1 MASSWML
8 ITDGSVIDGTSASAL
23 DGASVL
29 IRDDRVHAVGRDVDA
44 SVVPRGEPVERIDA
58 AGKTVMPGLV
68 DAHCHMTY
76 GESRFE
82 EEIDLYT
89 SHERRTLIAA
99 ANAKKVLRA
108 GVTSISQPGGS
119 YYIGVGIRDAIAEGL
134 IEGPRM
140 TAAGRY
146 LSTSNSLTDWYPD
159 EVGVPAGNLGVLT
172 NNVHEMMSEVRHQVK
187 NGVDFIKLADSPL
200 GEFQA
205 FTGDEMKAIAGL
217 AHQLRR
223 GVTIHARG
231 SAEVEAAVDAG
242 FDWIMHGN
250 AMSDEAV
257 GKLAS
262 TRTPLMP
269 TLLLISNL
277 ADFGEPFGVPAPMA
291 DGCKRLLELSA
302 DSYHRAHKA
311 GVTFALGTDTG
322 FAVTPY
328 GEWHARELELLMA
341 YGGLSSMEAIQAGTR
356 NGAKML
362 NLEGMVGQLTP
373 GAFADVIV
381 VNGDPV
387 KDIRVLQDKRNIEI
401 VIKGGRA
408 VQFREE
414 ELETRWTHDRG
425 LIYSIEHMT
434 YDRVFGDG
442 QEDVDRALR
451 TKGWT
456 MARLDVPGGD
466 PENVPFDSGAITIA
480 PGDGKELAAEIK
492 PSGS

>member
-8 ITDGSVIDGTSASAL
+8 VTGGSVIDGTSTSAV

-29 IRDDRVHAVGRDVDA
+29 IRDDRVYAVGRDVDL
-44 SVVPRGEPVERIDA
+44 SVVPRGEPVERLDA
-58 AGKTVMPGLV
+58 TGKTVMPGLV

-108 GVTSISQPGGS
+108 GVTAISQPGGS
-119 YYIGVGIRDAIAEGL
+119 YFIGVGIRDAIADGL

-205 FTGDEMKAIAGL
+205 FTGDEMKAIADL
-217 AHQLRR
+217 AHQLKRA
-223 GVTIHARG
+223 VTIHARG
-231 SAEVEAAVDAG
+231 SAEAEAAVDAG
-242 FDWIMHGN
+242 FDWVMHGN

-257 GKLAS
+257 GKLAD
-262 TRTPLMP
+262 TRTPLVP
-269 TLLLISNL
+269 TLLLLSNL
-277 ADFGEPFGVPAPMA
+277 ADFGEPFGVPAPLR

-311 GVTFALGTDTG
+311 GVTFAMGTDTG

-328 GEWHARELELLMA
+328 GDWHARELELLMT
-341 YGGLSSMEAIQAGTR
+341 YGGLTAMEAIQAGTR

-362 NLEGMVGQLTP
+362 NMEGMIGQLSP

-381 VNGDPV
+381 VNGDPAR
-387 KDIRVLQDKRNIEI
+387 DIRVLQDKRNIQI
-401 VIKGGRA
+401 VIKGGS
-408 VQFREE
+408 VLQFRDKEI
-414 ELETRWTHDRG
+414 ETRWTHDRG

-434 YDRVFGDG
+434 YDRVFGSG
-442 QEDVDRALR
+442 QEDVAKALK
-451 TKGWT
+451 TKGWN
-456 MARLDVPGGD
+456 MARIDIPGGD
-466 PENVPFDSGAITIA
+466 PENVPFDKDAIKIA
-480 PGDGKELAAEIK
+480 PRDGKELAAEIK
-492 PSGS
+492 PGSS

>member
-1 MASSWML
+1 VTSSWML
-8 ITDGSVIDGTSASAL
+8 ITGGSVIDGTS
-23 DGASVL
+23 GAARHGGSVL
-29 IRDDRVHAVGRDVDA
+29 IRDDRVEVVGPDLDLSA
-44 SVVPRGEPVERIDA
+44 VPRGEPVERIDA

-119 YYIGVGIRDAIAEGL
+119 YYIGVGIRDAIADGL

-146 LSTSNSLTDWYPD
+146 MSTSNSLTDWYPD

-172 NNVHEMMSEVRHQVK
+172 NTVHEMISEVRHQVK

-205 FTGDEMKAIAGL
+205 FTGDEMKAIADL

-223 GVTIHARG
+223 SVTIHARG

-257 GKLAS
+257 AKLAG
-262 TRTPLMP
+262 TRTPLVP
-269 TLLLISNL
+269 TLLLLSNL
-277 ADFGEPFGVPAPMA
+277 ADFGEPFGAPAPLR

-302 DSYHRAHKA
+302 DSYHRAHEA
-311 GVTFALGTDTG
+311 GVTFAMGTDTG

-328 GEWHARELELLMA
+328 GEWHARELELLMT
-341 YGGLSSMEAIQAGTR
+341 YGGLSAMEAIQAGTS

-362 NLEGMVGQLTP
+362 NLDGMIGQLTP

-381 VNGDPV
+381 VSGDPL
-387 KDIRVLQDKRNIEI
+387 KDIRVLQDKRNIET
-401 VIKGGRA
+401 VIKGGR
-408 VQFREE
+408 VVRFRDEE
-414 ELETRWTHDRG
+414 IETRWTHDRG
-425 LIYSIEHMT
+425 LIYTIEHMT
-434 YDRVFGDG
+434 YDRVFGGG
-442 QEDVDRALR
+442 QEDVER
-451 TKGWT
+451 TLKSKGWT
-456 MARLDVPGGD
+456 MARLDAPGGD
-466 PENVPFDSGAITIA
+466 PENVAFEKNAITIA

-492 PSGS
+492 PPTS

>member
-1 MASSWML
+1 VGSNWTL
-8 ITDGSVIDGTSASAL
+8 ITGGSVIDGTSESSL
-23 DGASVL
+23 PGASVL
-29 IRDDRVHAVGRDVDA
+29 IRDNRVHSVGSDVDL
-44 SVVPRGEPVERIDA
+44 SDVPRGEPVERIDA
-58 AGKTVMPGLV
+58 TGKTVMPGLV
-68 DAHCHMTY
+68 DTHCHMTY

-119 YYIGVGIRDAIAEGL
+119 YYIGVGIRDAIVDGL

-187 NGVDFIKLADSPL
+187 NGVDYIKLADSPL
-200 GEFQA
+200 GEYQA
-205 FTGDEMKAIAGL
+205 FTGDEMKAIADL

-223 GVTIHARG
+223 RVTIHARG

-257 GKLAS
+257 GKLAE
-262 TRTPLMP
+262 TRTPLVP
-269 TLLLISNL
+269 TLLLLSNL
-277 ADFGEPFGVPAPMA
+277 ADFGEPFGAPTPLR
-291 DGCKRLLELSA
+291 DGCKRLLDSSA

-328 GEWHARELELLMA
+328 GEWHARELELLMT
-341 YGGLSSMEAIQAGTR
+341 YGGLSAMEAIWAGTR
-356 NGAKML
+356 NGATML
-362 NLEGMVGQLTP
+362 NLEGQVGQLSA
-373 GAFADVIV
+373 GALADVVIV
-381 VNGDPV
+381 KGDPI
-387 KDIRVLQDKRNIEI
+387 KDIRILQDKRNIET
-401 VIKGGRA
+401 VIKDGTVVR
-408 VQFREE
+408 FREDE
-414 ELETRWTHDRG
+414 QDTRWTHDRG

-434 YDRVFGDG
+434 YNRVFGDG
-442 QEDVDRALR
+442 QEDVDKAIK

-456 MARLDVPGGD
+456 MARLDVTHDD
-466 PENVPFDSGAITIA
+466 PENIPFDRSAIGFTA
-480 PGDGKELAAEIK
+480 NDGKEIAAEIK
-492 PSGS
+492 SPK

>member
-1 MASSWML
+1 ML
-8 ITDGSVIDGTSASAL
+8 ISGGSIIDGTSASAL
-23 DGASVL
+23 EGASLL
-29 IRDDRVHAVGRDVDA
+29 IRNDRVHAIGPDVDV
-44 SVVPRGEPVERIDA
+44 SEVPRGEHVERLDA
-58 AGKTVMPGLV
+58 VGKTVMPGLI

-108 GVTSISQPGGS
+108 GVTAISQPGGS
-119 YYIGVGIRDAIAEGL
+119 YYIGVGIRDAIADGL

-159 EVGVPAGNLGVLT
+159 EVGVPDGNLGVLT

-187 NGVDFIKLADSPL
+187 NGVDFIKLADSPV

-205 FTGDEMKAIAGL
+205 FTGDEMKAIADL

-223 GVTIHARG
+223 RVTIHARG
-231 SAEVEAAVDAG
+231 SAELEAAVDAG

-250 AMSDEAV
+250 VMSDKAV
-257 GKLAS
+257 AKLAD
-262 TRTPLMP
+262 TGTPLIP
-269 TLLLISNL
+269 TLLLLANL
-277 ADFGEPFGVPAPMA
+277 ADFGEPFGVPAPLR
-291 DGCKRLLELSA
+291 DTCKRLLEQSA

-311 GVTFALGTDTG
+311 GVTFAMGTDTG
-322 FAVTPY
+322 FAVSPY
-328 GEWHARELELLMA
+328 GEWHARELELLMT
-341 YGGLSSMEAIQAGTR
+341 YGGLTAMEAIQAGTR

-362 NLEGMVGQLTP
+362 NLEGTVGQLTP

-381 VNGDPV
+381 VSGDPV
-387 KDIRVLQDKRNIEI
+387 KDIRVLQDKRNIET
-401 VIKGGRA
+401 VIKGGRV
-408 VQFREE
+408 VQFRDE

-434 YDRVFGDG
+434 YDRVFGNG
-442 QEDVDRALR
+442 QDDIDRTLKA
-451 TKGWT
+451 KGWN
-456 MARLDVPGGD
+456 MARIDVPGND
-466 PENVPFDSGAITIA
+466 PENVPFEKGAIKV
-480 PGDGKELAAEIK
+480 GSGEGKDLVTEIK
-492 PSGS
+492 PRSV